1 VQDYALGFRRKSWL
15 ISGAGNV
22 EHLNHGGVSKGA
34 QCWLMIIPDHNISIA
49 ISTNRRT
56 DDFFDFG
63 DVYVD
68 ILATF
73 IEARTKIE

>member
-1 VQDYALGFRRKSWL
+1 
-15 ISGAGNV
+15 
-22 EHLNHGGVSKGA
+22 
-34 QCWLMIIPDHNISIA
+34 MIVPEYDMAIA

-63 DVYVD
+63 DIYVD

-73 IEARTKIE
+73 IQTHVEVE